1 MRIFYDPLHNFIS
14 PVTGRIIIDPNYVL
28 IGDKNGMSLPSPIL
42 IDIRLDL
49 KNLRRDFNDLID
61 SSFVL
66 NFPTEQLP
74 NAQDLFSLNDGFMYN
89 TAGIISTTP
98 TIPITGLPDLTYKNL
113 WIGDSNNRP
122 VETPI
127 ITIDNLPNL
136 GVGTVNIPNP
146 FNPGNPI
153 VLSRGKVWRGTDST
167 RPEESDAVTALEAD
181 VLLITGRF
189 LTAAWILRNSGLVP
203 RALRPLL
210 WPNAQ
215 FLDDLPINRILSHT
229 TEGTI
234 GVMSLTQDHL
244 WKGDGNNIPVEV
256 LKIDLI
262 NLPDLTYNYFWVGDN
277 NNRPI
282 ESNTLP
288 PGSLPDLTYK
298 YLWLGDTNNRPQES
312 LLIYMDNL
320 PNLTYKAIWRGNT
333 GNRPEETQDLT
344 ILEAKVTYIQ
354 DVTIPAIEAQIE
366 AIEGQIAAIEGEIA
380 IIQGQITAL
389 EAAVA
394 IIQGQIITIF
404 ATLGSYENRITALEN
419 QVTAILAAIAA
430 INTRI
435 DNLSVTLIGDVTGS
449 GNLSAPIT
457 TTLQLTLDQI
467 KIAQNTVN
475 LNNQK
480 IINLKSDNVEQQDA
494 LNAKFLWDL
503 MHDQVE
509 VIWV

>member
-28 IGDKNGMSLPSPIL
+28 IGDKNGMSLPSPVI

-89 TAGIISTTP
+89 TTGIISTTS

-153 VLSRGKVWRGTDST
+153 VLSRGKVWRGTDSS

-181 VLLITGRF
+181 VLLLTARF
-189 LTAAWILRNSGLVP
+189 LTSAWILRNSGLIPNV
-203 RALRPLL
+203 LRPIL

-234 GVMSLTQDHL
+234 GVMSLTQYYL
-244 WKGDGNNIPVEV
+244 WKGDDNNIPVEV
-256 LKIDLI
+256 LTIDLI
-262 NLPDLTYNYFWVGDN
+262 
-277 NNRPI
+277 
-282 ESNTLP
+282 
-288 PGSLPDLTYK
+288 
-298 YLWLGDTNNRPQES
+298 
-312 LLIYMDNL
+312 NL

-333 GNRPEETQDLT
+333 SNRPEETQDLT
-344 ILEAKVTYIQ
+344 ILETKVTYIQ

-366 AIEGQIAAIEGEIA
+366 AIEGQIAVIEGEIA
-380 IIQGQITAL
+380 IIQGQISLL

-394 IIQGQIITIF
+394 VIQGQIITIL
-404 ATLGSYENRITALEN
+404 ATLGDYGNRITALEN

-503 MHDQVE
+503 MHDQVG
-509 VIWV
+509 VVWI